1 MRHTVIIASA
11 VAALGVTAAAHA
23 QDAAPST
30 SSTELSSNGTA
41 FRGFRAEV
49 QAGGDRFQSQGQHD
63 NKFGFGGALGFDGQI
78 GEKIVVGPEVSYW
91 QSRAENVTN
100 PLGGTY
106 AQKSFREIGAGIRA
120 GYLVQPNV
128 LVYGIGGYVS
138 DKQRAAFTGP
148 NNSGTAGAFYN
159 VGKTS
164 GYQLGV
170 GTEYSLNDT
179 VYVGAGYRYS
189 NYNDNTARQRVFLSA
204 GVKFNPGKMF

>member
-1 MRHTVIIASA
+1 MRNSVFLVSC
-11 VAALGVTAAAHA
+11 VAALGFAAAAQA
-23 QDAAPST
+23 QDAAPAGTST
-30 SSTELSSNGTA
+30 DISANGTA

-49 QAGGDRFQSQGQHD
+49 QAGGDRFMSQGQHD
-63 NKFGFGGALGFDGQI
+63 DKFAFGGAIGFDGQI

-91 QSRAENVTN
+91 RSRAENVTN

-106 AQKSFREIGAGIRA
+106 AQKSFGEIGAGIRA
-120 GYLVQPNV
+120 GYLVQPQI

-159 VGKTS
+159 VVHTS
-164 GYQLGV
+164 GYQVGLGS
-170 GTEYSLNDT
+170 EYSLNDN

-189 NYNDNTARQRVFLSA
+189 NYADHTARQRVFLSA
-204 GVKFNPGKMF
+204 GVRFKP